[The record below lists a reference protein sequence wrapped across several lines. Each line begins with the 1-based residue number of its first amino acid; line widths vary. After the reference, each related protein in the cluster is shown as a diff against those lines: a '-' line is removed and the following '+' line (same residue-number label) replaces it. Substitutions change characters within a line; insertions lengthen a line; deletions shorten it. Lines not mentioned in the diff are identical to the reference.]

1 MKIGRDRGR
10 TCDRP
15 RGLGIAAA
23 AAGNIISVEG
33 SGRGPIKNIT
43 PGEKS
48 GRPKLVDRRH
58 HYLDISR
65 SNSRREKEISC
76 SKNIYYHR
84 WILTYDPWNRKEIWE
99 SGKNCLG
106 KDSSNSRKGNSR
118 EKLSRRKHA
127 NAIYVYTYVYIHD
140 IICKRRL
147 IFWEIPREAHGTNER
162 RTNATAS
169 VSYRRE
175 YREYRLRFHAPV
187 AFLPPLPLPWASE

>member
-48 GRPKLVDRRH
+48 GRPKLVDRH

-65 SNSRREKEISC
+65 SDSRLRREREISC
-76 SKNIYYHR
+76 SK
-84 WILTYDPWNRKEIWE
+84 
-99 SGKNCLG
+99 
-106 KDSSNSRKGNSR
+106 
-118 EKLSRRKHA
+118 
-127 NAIYVYTYVYIHD
+127 
-140 IICKRRL
+140 
-147 IFWEIPREAHGTNER
+147 IFITIDR
-162 RTNATAS
+162 S
-169 VSYRRE
+169 
-175 YREYRLRFHAPV
+175 
-187 AFLPPLPLPWASE
+187 